1 MAKRVKATRKCR
13 DCKNVLPVESF
24 GFTLAGNLKSFCG
37 ECEHKRKLV
46 SAAAYREKKV
56 TKLTQKQQAFL
67 ERQKRFDKALLEA
80 ETLGMSYG
88 QYMAIKKRGAV

>member
-24 GFTLAGNLKSFCG
+24 GFTLAGNLKSLCE
-37 ECEHKRKLV
+37 ECEHKRKLM

-56 TKLTQKQQAFL
+56 TKLTQKHQAFL

-88 QYMAIKKRGAV
+88 QYMAIKKRGAL

>member
-1 MAKRVKATRKCR
+1 MTRKVKTTRKCR

-24 GFTLAGNLKSFCG
+24 GFTLAGNLKSFYG

-56 TKLTQKQQAFL
+56 TKLTQKHQAFL
-67 ERQKRFDKALLEA
+67 ERQKRFDNIVIEA
-80 ETLGMSYG
+80 KKSGMSYG
-88 QYMAIKKRGAV
+88 QYMAIKKRGAL